1 MKREEI
7 LLKMK
12 AQINELNRLKK
23 EYTYHE
29 DINFLLKDLKRV
41 YNCIKNGGTLSDI
54 EKICSKHFV
63 AYLNIN
69 IPFGISL
76 KQYMDNISNSVE
88 SATYVNKHI
97 VYVNYNNSECI
108 YI

>member
-1 MKREEI
+1 MKHEEI

-12 AQINELNRLKK
+12 AQINKLNRLKK

-29 DINFLLKDLKRV
+29 SINFLLKDLECV

-54 EKICSKHFV
+54 EKVCSKHFA

-69 IPFGISL
+69 IPVGMSL
-76 KQYMDNISNSVE
+76 KQYIDNVSNNVE
-88 SATYVNKHI
+88 TATDVSKHI
-97 VYVNYNNSECI
+97 VCVNYNNSEYV